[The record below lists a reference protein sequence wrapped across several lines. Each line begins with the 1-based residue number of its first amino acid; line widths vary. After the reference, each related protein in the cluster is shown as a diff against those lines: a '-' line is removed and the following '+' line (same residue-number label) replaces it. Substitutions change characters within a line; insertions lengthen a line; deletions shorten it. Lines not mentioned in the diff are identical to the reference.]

1 MNRIQKSCYPCGKE
15 EKEKWRQYGMG
26 GASPGIGY
34 IVFLKLE
41 GGLWTVELVGK
52 DEVRRNEVET
62 AVI

>member
-1 MNRIQKSCYPCGKE
+1 MWEGRKRKMETVWHG
-15 EKEKWRQYGMG
+15 G
-26 GASPGIGY
+26 GAFPGIGY

>member
-1 MNRIQKSCYPCGKE
+1 
-15 EKEKWRQYGMG
+15 MG

-52 DEVRRNEVET
+52 DEMRRNEVET